1 MNWVIMNSENKRI
14 LEVKIMQIL
23 MIEDNESVSE
33 MMQMFFINEG
43 WEATFKYD
51 GKEGLDAFLAEPD
64 KYDIITLDLNL
75 PSMDGMLVAKE
86 IRKVSNTVPIIMLT
100 ARDSESDQVIG
111 LEIGADDYVTKPFS
125 PLTLI
130 ARIKALHRRSELVEK
145 VVEKNAETDDF
156 EITTKHFKMNTKT
169 REAYL
174 NNKPIDGLTP
184 KEFDLLYTMAKKPRQ
199 VFTREQL
206 LELVWNYEYFGDE
219 RTVDAHIKK
228 LRQKI
233 EKVGP
238 QVIQTV
244 WGVGYK
250 FDDTGL

>member
-1 MNWVIMNSENKRI
+1 MN
-14 LEVKIMQIL
+14 IL

-33 MMQMFFINEG
+33 MMQMFFLNEG
-43 WEATFKYD
+43 WEAEFKYD
-51 GKEGLDAFLAEPD
+51 GKEGLDAFKSDPEKWD
-64 KYDIITLDLNL
+64 MITLDLNL
-75 PSMDGMLVAKE
+75 PSMDGMEVGRQ
-86 IRKVSNTVPIIMLT
+86 IRKISKTVPIIMLT

-111 LEIGADDYVTKPFS
+111 LEMGADDYVTKPFS

-130 ARIKALHRRSELVEK
+130 ARIKALYRRSELT
-145 VVEKNAETDDF
+145 AEPQKDSESNDENFDVQTA
-156 EITTKHFKMNTKT
+156 HFKMNLKT

-174 NNKPIDGLTP
+174 ADKLIEGLTP

-206 LELVWNYEYFGDE
+206 LELVWDYQYFGDE

-233 EKVGP
+233 EKVGE

-250 FDDTGL
+250 FDDTEVGQ

>member
-1 MNWVIMNSENKRI
+1 MK
-14 LEVKIMQIL
+14 IL

-33 MMQMFFINEG
+33 MMQMFFLNEE
-43 WEATFKYD
+43 WDATFKYD
-51 GKEGLDAFLAEPD
+51 GQEGLDAFLAEPD
-64 KYDIITLDLNL
+64 SWDMITLDLNL
-75 PSMDGMLVAKE
+75 PSLDGMSIARG
-86 IRKVSNTVPIIMLT
+86 IRKVSSTVPIIMLT

-111 LEIGADDYVTKPFS
+111 LEMGADDYVTKPFS

-130 ARIKALHRRSELVEK
+130 ARIKALHRRSELVEP
-145 VVEKNAETDDF
+145 VEKTTTTTQSYDVNTD
-156 EITTKHFKMNTKT
+156 HFKMNTKT

-174 NNKPIDGLTP
+174 DDQPIEGLTP

-199 VFTREQL
+199 VFSREQL
-206 LELVWNYEYFGDE
+206 LELVWDYQYFGDE

-250 FDDTGL
+250 FDDTGVA

>member
-1 MNWVIMNSENKRI
+1 MN
-14 LEVKIMQIL
+14 IL

-33 MMQMFFINEG
+33 MMQMFFLNED
-43 WEATFKYD
+43 WQVTFKAD
-51 GKEGLDAFLAEPD
+51 GKEGLDAFLAEPNKWD
-64 KYDIITLDLNL
+64 MITLDLNL
-75 PSMDGMLVAKE
+75 PTMDGVTVCRE
-86 IRKVSNTVPIIMLT
+86 IRKVSQHVPIIMLT

-111 LEIGADDYVTKPFS
+111 LEMGADDYVTKPFS

-130 ARIKALHRRSELVEK
+130 ARMKALHRRASQEGASPEPQQK
-145 VVEKNAETDDF
+145 IDDSFDVVTD
-156 EITTKHFKMNTKT
+156 HFKMNTKT

-174 NNKPIDGLTP
+174 NGQLIEGLTP
-184 KEFDLLYTMAKKPRQ
+184 KEFDLLHTLANKPRQ
-199 VFTREQL
+199 VFSREQL
-206 LELVWNYEYFGDE
+206 LEMVWDYQYFGDE

-250 FDDTGL
+250 FDDSGVDSK

>member
-1 MNWVIMNSENKRI
+1 MN
-14 LEVKIMQIL
+14 IL

-33 MMQMFFINEG
+33 MMQMFFLNEG
-43 WEATFKYD
+43 WEAEFKYD
-51 GKEGLDAFLAEPD
+51 GQEGLDAFKSEPEKWD
-64 KYDIITLDLNL
+64 MITLDLNL
-75 PSMDGMLVAKE
+75 PTMDGMEVGRE
-86 IRKVSNTVPIIMLT
+86 IRKISKTVPIIMLT

-111 LEIGADDYVTKPFS
+111 LEMGADDYVTKPFS

-130 ARIKALHRRSELVEK
+130 ARIKALHRRSELT
-145 VVEKNAETDDF
+145 AEPQKEGVSSNESFDIQTD
-156 EITTKHFKMNTKT
+156 HFKMNLKT

-174 NNKPIDGLTP
+174 DGKTIEGLTP

-206 LELVWNYEYFGDE
+206 LELVWDYQYFGDE

-233 EKVGP
+233 EKVGS

-250 FDDTGL
+250 FDDTEVGR

>member
-1 MNWVIMNSENKRI
+1 MN
-14 LEVKIMQIL
+14 IL

-33 MMQMFFINEG
+33 MMQMFFLNEG

-51 GKEGLDAFLAEPD
+51 GKEGLAAFLAEPQKWD
-64 KYDIITLDLNL
+64 MITLDLNL
-75 PSMDGMLVAKE
+75 PGMDGMEVGRE
-86 IRKVSNTVPIIMLT
+86 IRKVSSTVPIIMLT

-111 LEIGADDYVTKPFS
+111 LEMGADDYVTKPFS

-130 ARIKALHRRSELVEK
+130 ARIKALHRRSELTSDVQESK
-145 VVEKNAETDDF
+145 QNEDTTFDIETD
-156 EITTKHFKMNTKT
+156 HFKMNLKT

-174 NNKPIDGLTP
+174 NGQAIEGLTP

-206 LELVWNYEYFGDE
+206 LELVWDYQYFGDE

-250 FDDTGL
+250 FDDAGVA

>member
-1 MNWVIMNSENKRI
+1 MN
-14 LEVKIMQIL
+14 IL

-33 MMQMFFINEG
+33 MMQMFFLNEG

-51 GKEGLDAFLAEPD
+51 GKEGLDAYLEDPGKWD
-64 KYDIITLDLNL
+64 MITLDLNL
-75 PSMDGMLVAKE
+75 PSMDGMAIGRE
-86 IRKVSNTVPIIMLT
+86 IRKISKTVPIIMLT

-111 LEIGADDYVTKPFS
+111 LEMGADDYVTKPFS

-130 ARIKALHRRSELVEK
+130 ARMKALHRRSEQT
-145 VVEKNAETDDF
+145 AEISATGDQDAVDQF
-156 EITTKHFKMNTKT
+156 DIKTNHFKMNLKT
-169 REAYL
+169 REAFL
-174 NNKPIDGLTP
+174 DDQPIDGLTP
-184 KEFDLLYTMAKKPRQ
+184 KEFDLLYTLAKNPRQ
-199 VFTREQL
+199 VFSREKL
-206 LELVWNYEYFGDE
+206 LELVWDYQYFGDE

-250 FDDTGL
+250 FDDSGVA